1 MITKAFRLNI
11 QTSNLFICDMQE
23 RFRPLIY
30 RFPSVV
36 NKVNLLAEVSNVLE
50 IPKYISEQYPQA
62 LGLTI
67 PELSSV
73 IQSPNTQMYSKKLFS
88 MMSPNL
94 DMSGNQRNQIMLC
107 GIESHVCISQT
118 AFDLIDMGYEVFV
131 ICDAVSSQRF
141 ILFFLIF
148 RLMLV

>member
-1 MITKAFRLNI
+1 
-11 QTSNLFICDMQE
+11 MQE

-36 NKVNLLAEVSNVLE
+36 NKVNLLAEVSNILD

-67 PELSSV
+67 PELASV
-73 IQSPNTQMYSKKLFS
+73 MQSPNTQLYSKKLFS
-88 MMSPNL
+88 MMTPNL
-94 DMSGNQRNQIMLC
+94 DMAGSSRNQVMLC

-118 AFDLIDMGYEVFV
+118 AFDLIDLGYEVFV

-141 ILFFLIF
+141 VSCFLT
-148 RLMLV
+148 L